1 MAAVASQKTFLV
13 STKIQTRSTH
23 QNVRSRS
30 LTTSIAADSDYS
42 RRNMMSLGATFF
54 AAVVITPNAKADL
67 IEDLK
72 AKSDSNK
79 DLRKK
84 QRLATSY
91 ANLARSRTVND
102 GTCAFPY
109 NFAGCEEITNI
120 NQGVKFLNDDIKVEC
135 EGVSG
140 GKCASKPDF
149 SVFK

>member
-1 MAAVASQKTFLV
+1 MAAVASCKTSFV
-13 STKIQTRSTH
+13 GAKIQPCVAQRSVRTRTVV
-23 QNVRSRS
+23 NCV
-30 LTTSIAADSDYS
+30 ADADSS
-42 RRNMMSLGATFF
+42 RRNMLSLGAALV
-54 AAVVITPNAKADL
+54 AAVVVPNAKADL

-72 AKSDSNK
+72 AKTEANK

-120 NQGVKFLNDDIKVEC
+120 NQGVKFLNDDIKLEC
-135 EGVSG
+135 EGKSG
-140 GKCASKPDF
+140 GKCASRPDF